1 MFRWGIMGG
10 GFISSQFARG
20 LEEAADMQVEVLA
33 SRSGRNDY
41 GIKAK
46 KYCCSYEEL
55 VNDKEVDAVYVGTI
69 HPQHLSCVKACL
81 KAGKPVLCEKPVTM
95 NARELEEILHLAR

>member
-1 MFRWGIMGG
+1 MRRYLYVSMGNYG
-10 GFISSQFARG
+10 RRFYISSQFARG

-69 HPQHLSCVKACL
+69 HPQHLSCVKPA
-81 KAGKPVLCEKPVTM
+81 
-95 NARELEEILHLAR
+95 

>member
-10 GFISSQFARG
+10 GFISSQFAKG
-20 LEEAADMQVEVLA
+20 LEEVADMQVEVLA

-41 GIKAK
+41 GIQAK

-55 VNDKEVDAVYVGTI
+55 VNDKVWMLFMWGPFI
-69 HPQHLSCVKACL
+69 LSIWRAS
-81 KAGKPVLCEKPVTM
+81 KP
-95 NARELEEILHLAR
+95 A

>member
-10 GFISSQFARG
+10 GFISSQFAKG
-20 LEEAADMQVEVLA
+20 LEEVADMQVEVLA

-41 GIKAK
+41 GIQAK

-55 VNDKEVDAVYVGTI
+55 VNDKDVDAVYVGTI
-69 HPQHLSCVKACL
+69 HPQHLACVKACL
-81 KAGKPVLCEKPVTM
+81 KAKKPVLCEKPVTIFQSTLP
-95 NARELEEILHLAR
+95 RRK